1 MKRSE
6 EEKAHYREI
15 EKLCVIRNITSL
27 ICFTILAIVFKN
39 FCLVFWSLL
48 FYSWAGKEDE

>member
-1 MKRSE
+1 MKRSK

-39 FCLVFWSLL
+39 FYLVFWSLL
-48 FYSWAGKEDE
+48 FYSWVGKEDE